1 MERAA
6 PRVVATLSVPN
17 GSELRRRSRE
27 YYLKALR
34 DAGFDVI
41 AVDAGDTVPDAFDA
55 LCLSGGED
63 VEPARYGA
71 AADPKTETVD
81 PARDALELGLIAK
94 ARERDLPVLGICRGF
109 QVINVAYGGSLLQ
122 HVDGHREAN
131 GPIAPHIAVA
141 APGSKLAAA
150 CGTAPFSVNA
160 RHHQAVARS
169 GLAPGLVP
177 TALID
182 GVVEAFEDQSQR
194 WLVAVQWH
202 PERSA
207 DPDMSAAGTRI
218 FGAFA
223 DAAARQPARA
233 R

>member
-1 MERAA
+1 MDRAA

-27 YYLKALR
+27 HYLKALR
-34 DAGFDVI
+34 DAGFDVL
-41 AVDAGDTVPDAFDA
+41 AVDAGDAVPDAFDA

-63 VEPARYGA
+63 IEPARYGA
-71 AADPKTETVD
+71 AADPKTETID
-81 PARDALELGLIAK
+81 SARDALELGLIAT
-94 ARERDLPVLGICRGF
+94 ARERDVPVLGICRGL

>member
-1 MERAA
+1 MDRAA

-27 YYLKALR
+27 HYLKALR
-34 DAGFDVI
+34 DAGFDVL
-41 AVDAGDTVPDAFDA
+41 AVDAGDAVPDAFDA

-63 VEPARYGA
+63 IEPARYGA
-71 AADPKTETVD
+71 AADPKTETID
-81 PARDALELGLIAK
+81 KARDALELGLIAT
-94 ARERDLPVLGICRGF
+94 ARERDVPVLGICRGL

-177 TALID
+177 TTLID

>member
-1 MERAA
+1 MDRAA

-27 YYLKALR
+27 HYLKALR
-34 DAGFDVI
+34 DAGFDVL
-41 AVDAGDTVPDAFDA
+41 AVDAGDAVPDAFDA

-63 VEPARYGA
+63 IEPARYGA
-71 AADPKTETVD
+71 AADPKTETID
-81 PARDALELGLIAK
+81 KARDALELGLIAT
-94 ARERDLPVLGICRGF
+94 ARERDVPVLGICRGL

-177 TALID
+177 TTLID
-182 GVVEAFEDQSQR
+182 DVVEAFEDQSQR

>member
-1 MERAA
+1 MDRAA

-27 YYLKALR
+27 HYLKALR
-34 DAGFDVI
+34 DAGFDVL
-41 AVDAGDTVPDAFDA
+41 AVDAGDAVPDAFDA

-63 VEPARYGA
+63 IEPARYGA
-71 AADPKTETVD
+71 AADPKTETID
-81 PARDALELGLIAK
+81 SARDALELGLIAT
-94 ARERDLPVLGICRGF
+94 ARERDVPVLGICRGL

-182 GVVEAFEDQSQR
+182 DVVEAFEDQSQR

>member
-1 MERAA
+1 MDRAA

-27 YYLKALR
+27 HYLKALR

-41 AVDAGDTVPDAFDA
+41 AVDAGDAVPDAFDA

-63 VEPARYGA
+63 IEPARYGA
-71 AADPKTETVD
+71 AADPKTETID
-81 PARDALELGLIAK
+81 SARDALELGLIAT
-94 ARERDLPVLGICRGF
+94 ARERDVPVLGICRGL

>member
-1 MERAA
+1 MDRAA

-27 YYLKALR
+27 HYLKALR

-41 AVDAGDTVPDAFDA
+41 AVDAGDAVPDAFDA

-63 VEPARYGA
+63 IEPARYGA
-71 AADPKTETVD
+71 AADPKTETID
-81 PARDALELGLIAK
+81 RARDALELGLIAT
-94 ARERDLPVLGICRGF
+94 ARERDVPVLGICRGL

>member
-1 MERAA
+1 MDRAA
-6 PRVVATLSVPN
+6 PKVVATLSVLN
-17 GSELRRRSRE
+17 GSDLRRRSRE
-27 YYLKALR
+27 HYLKALR
-34 DAGFDVI
+34 DAGFDVL
-41 AVDAGDTVPDAFDA
+41 AVDAGDAVPDAFDA

-63 VEPARYGA
+63 IEPARYGA
-71 AADPKTETVD
+71 AADPKTETID
-81 PARDALELGLIAK
+81 KARDALELGLIAT
-94 ARERDLPVLGICRGF
+94 ARERDVPVLGICRGL

-177 TALID
+177 TTLID
-182 GVVEAFEDQSQR
+182 DVVEAFEDQSQR

>member
-1 MERAA
+1 MDRAA

-27 YYLKALR
+27 HYLKALR

-41 AVDAGDTVPDAFDA
+41 AVDAGDAVPDAFDA

-63 VEPARYGA
+63 IEPARYGT
-71 AADPKTETVD
+71 AADPKTETID
-81 PARDALELGLIAK
+81 RARDALELGLIAT
-94 ARERDLPVLGICRGF
+94 ARKRDVPVLGICRGL

>member
-1 MERAA
+1 MDRAA

-27 YYLKALR
+27 HYLKALR

-41 AVDAGDTVPDAFDA
+41 AVDAGDAVPDAFDA

-63 VEPARYGA
+63 IEPARYGA
-71 AADPKTETVD
+71 AADPKTETID
-81 PARDALELGLIAK
+81 RARDALELGLIAT
-94 ARERDLPVLGICRGF
+94 ARKRDVPVLGICRGL

>member
-1 MERAA
+1 MDRAA

-27 YYLKALR
+27 HYLKALR
-34 DAGFDVI
+34 DAGFDVL
-41 AVDAGDTVPDAFDA
+41 AVDAGDAVPDAFDA

-63 VEPARYGA
+63 IEPARYGA
-71 AADPKTETVD
+71 AADPKTETID
-81 PARDALELGLIAK
+81 SARDALELGLIAT
-94 ARERDLPVLGICRGF
+94 ARERDVPVLGICRGL

-177 TALID
+177 TTLID
-182 GVVEAFEDQSQR
+182 DVVEAFEDQSQR

>member
-1 MERAA
+1 MDRAA

-27 YYLKALR
+27 HYLKALR

-41 AVDAGDTVPDAFDA
+41 AVDAGDAVPDAFDA

-63 VEPARYGA
+63 IEPARYGA
-71 AADPKTETVD
+71 AADPKTETID
-81 PARDALELGLIAK
+81 SARDALELGLIAT
-94 ARERDLPVLGICRGF
+94 ARERDVPVLGICRGL

-177 TALID
+177 TTLID
-182 GVVEAFEDQSQR
+182 DVVEAFEDQSQR